1 MLGGKKLLMHLILE
15 YFYIS
20 LIFFILCNIL
30 LLFQG
35 LTHVPVTMAVAA
47 LSVYRHQEAR
57 GPVRAPQTPEETK
70 SHVKGQQACVLPLKL
85 NSLFGG
91 YWIMSY

>member
-1 MLGGKKLLMHLILE
+1 
-15 YFYIS
+15 
-20 LIFFILCNIL
+20 
-30 LLFQG
+30 
-35 LTHVPVTMAVAA
+35 MAVAA
-47 LSVYRHQEAR
+47 LSVYQHQEVR

-91 YWIMSY
+91 YWIHVITVIVHMVLLVKITIFFPGELMKPLANE